1 MAYCEA
7 SCLRRMP
14 SAPCAGQQC
23 LVEHAQRGDGEAREQ
38 LFSLLA
44 PAVMRQAQ
52 RLCGADGIAQ
62 DVAQAALV
70 LALEHLSELRCPS
83 RVGAWVRRIV
93 INACRME
100 RRSRAVREQNE
111 RQGPNGASS
120 ASRGDQVL
128 DARRELW
135 RVLHTAPLLP
145 PLLGETFR
153 LRVVEGLTT
162 KQAAERLGV
171 SPEAVRAR
179 LSRTRRWLRAM
190 EDGGR

>member
-7 SCLRRMP
+7 HCLQCMP
-14 SAPCAGQQC
+14 APPCAGQQC
-23 LVEHAQRGDGEAREQ
+23 LVEHAQRGDGEARER

-44 PAVMRQAQ
+44 PAVMQQAR
-52 RLCGADGIAQ
+52 RLCGADGMAQ

-70 LALEHLSELRCPS
+70 LVLEHLPDLRRPN

-93 INACRME
+93 INAYRME
-100 RRSRAVREQNE
+100 RRSRAAREQRE
-111 RQGPNGASS
+111 EHGPGGAS
-120 ASRGDQVL
+120 APSRGEQLL

-135 RVLHTAPLLP
+135 RILRAASLLP
-145 PLLGETFR
+145 PLLAETFR

-162 KQAAERLGV
+162 GQAAARLGV
-171 SPEAVRAR
+171 TPDVVRAR
-179 LSRTRRWLRAM
+179 LSRARRRLRAM